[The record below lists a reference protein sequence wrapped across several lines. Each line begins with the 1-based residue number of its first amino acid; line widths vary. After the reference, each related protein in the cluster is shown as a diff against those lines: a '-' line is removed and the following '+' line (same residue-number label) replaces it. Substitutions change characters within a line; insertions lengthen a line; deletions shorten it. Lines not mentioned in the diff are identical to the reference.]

1 MMSENIKEILDELVD
16 RYNRP
21 NFIED
26 DPISIPHSFTLS
38 QDIEIAGY
46 LSATIA
52 WGQRKTIVNNAH
64 KMMDIMGNT
73 PYEFTMNAS
82 PAELSDLRFVHRTFN
97 GNDLA
102 FLIYGLRDIYLEH
115 KSLEKVFHPRKGED
129 NLFPAIQRFRDQLI
143 GTREPGRSGKHI
155 ANPSKGTAAK
165 RIHMYLRWMV
175 RTDDRGVDFG
185 LWNSISPSLLS
196 CPLDVH
202 TGVNA
207 RALGLLNRKQNDRRA
222 VEELDFSLRSL
233 DAEDP
238 VKYDFALF
246 GMGVDPS
253 MKALK

>member
-1 MMSENIKEILDELVD
+1 MPADIKAILDELVD

-26 DPISIPHSFTLS
+26 DPISIPHSFSLK

-52 WGQRKTIVNNAH
+52 WGQRKTIVKNAQR
-64 KMMDIMGNT
+64 MMDIMGNS

-82 PAELSDLRFVHRTFN
+82 ANELKDLQFVHRTFN
-97 GNDLA
+97 GSDLA
-102 FLIYGLRDIYLEH
+102 FLIQGLRDIYLNNN
-115 KSLEKVFHPRKGED
+115 SLETVFLPHSNEV
-129 NLFPAIQRFRDQLI
+129 NLFPAIQRFRSQLI
-143 GTREPGRSGKHI
+143 GNREAGRSGKHI
-155 ANPSKGTAAK
+155 ANPEKGTAAK

-175 RTDDRGVDFG
+175 RKDNNGVDFG
-185 LWNSISPSLLS
+185 IWKDISPSLLS

-207 RALGLLNRKQNDRRA
+207 RALGLLSRKQNDKKA
-222 VEELDFSLRSL
+222 VEELDSTLRAM
-233 DAEDP
+233 DALDP

-246 GMGVDPS
+246 GMGVDPT